1 MWTVFCDDNILH
13 DPALSDSTQI
23 LINGK
28 VTKAVNTAD
37 SFSFTIYPNHK
48 NISAIDR
55 LTSVIK
61 VYKDDNAIPF
71 FYGRVLNDKKGWLNQ
86 RTIECESWFA
96 CFNDT
101 VVRPYEYEGSVRA
114 YLEMLVSQHN
124 SQVPAEK
131 RFTVRTVTVTDPNDY
146 IVRANSTY
154 PSTMQ
159 ELQDKLVSNLG
170 GYLIYEHNNLFRV
183 IR

>member
-71 FYGRVLNDKKGWLNQ
+71 FYGRVLNDKKGWLTN
-86 RTIECESWFA
+86 
-96 CFNDT
+96 
-101 VVRPYEYEGSVRA
+101 
-114 YLEMLVSQHN
+114 
-124 SQVPAEK
+124 EK
-131 RFTVRTVTVTDPNDY
+131 
-146 IVRANSTY
+146 II
-154 PSTMQ
+154 Q
-159 ELQDKLVSNLG
+159 
-170 GYLIYEHNNLFRV
+170 
-183 IR
+183 